1 MEFLE
6 YFPLWYIHLKVSMCN
21 TDNTGEYESNLPSTC
36 FVTQISKLGTL
47 LPWVLY
53 SNQNLIF
60 STLCGIYNYSF
71 VEKCLDFYLYLS
83 IFPL

>member
-47 LPWVLY
+47 LP
-53 SNQNLIF
+53 
-60 STLCGIYNYSF
+60 
-71 VEKCLDFYLYLS
+71 
-83 IFPL
+83 